1 MKPTDITLD
10 NAPDLLPTITDPV
23 SRAIACDD
31 LLAHTIPQLQAAV
44 ATIRRAAVYDATL
57 RPGATADTVAAELG
71 VTVKAVSKA
80 IAEQRAADRDLMRA
94 ALTAAGVAGD
104 VSARDLDQAAT
115 TRDVPLM
122 ARRVLA
128 ILDRTDTARLG
139 AIGAADVT
147 RARERAHKILDGHN

>member
-1 MKPTDITLD
+1 
-10 NAPDLLPTITDPV
+10 
-23 SRAIACDD
+23 
-31 LLAHTIPQLQAAV
+31 
-44 ATIRRAAVYDATL
+44 
-57 RPGATADTVAAELG
+57 VAAELG

-104 VSARDLDQAAT
+104 VPARELDQAAT

-128 ILDRTDTARLG
+128 VLDRTDTARLG
-139 AIGAADVT
+139 ATGAADVT
-147 RARERAHKILDGHN
+147 RARERAHKILDGHDDV